1 MRDETRPGTPLDI
14 VVIGAGMV
22 GVCCALWLKRT
33 GHRVLLV
40 DRNDPGSGAS
50 GGNACTI
57 AVHGCVPINH
67 PDLFGKL
74 PRLLLGGLFGGGPLS
89 INPLYAL
96 QHLPW
101 FADFLKHCRA
111 GQVEQTTRALGQ
123 LLTHTYDG
131 LKPLVEM
138 ADCGNLFQDKGCLY
152 AYRSQQDFI
161 ADQKNLHTRRA
172 HGVHYREV
180 DAGELQELEPNLKI
194 RFARGALFEHSQSV
208 VNPQSL
214 VNAFFECFQQHGGE
228 WRKQNAT
235 AVRHDG
241 APLEVLLADGESVGA
256 DKVVLAAGAF
266 SRQIAGSGAEAL
278 PLETERGYHIQ
289 FSGRQHLAS
298 RPIHW
303 VGSGFYATPTDQ
315 GLRFAGTVELAG
327 LQPGKNQTILN
338 YLTRTAKQMFD
349 LPQDADQTWLGYRP
363 TFPDALPVIG
373 PSPRSPDILLAFG
386 HQHLG
391 LTLAGITGRIIS
403 QLVGNEPPAMDIA
416 PFGADRFSAR

>member
-1 MRDETRPGTPLDI
+1 MTVRRDATRHDI

-22 GVCCALWLKRT
+22 GVCCALWLKRN
-33 GHRVLLV
+33 GHRVWLV
-40 DRNDPGSGAS
+40 DGNDPGTGAS
-50 GGNACTI
+50 GGNACSI
-57 AVHGCVPINH
+57 ATHACVPINH

-74 PRLLLGGLFGGGPLS
+74 PGLLLGGLFGGGALS
-89 INPLYAL
+89 IDPRYAIR
-96 QHLPW
+96 HAAW
-101 FADFLKHCRA
+101 FANFLKHCRA
-111 GQVEQTTRALGQ
+111 VEVEKTTRALGQ
-123 LLTHTYDG
+123 LLTHTHDG

-138 ADCGNLFQDKGCLY
+138 AGCGNLFQDKGCLY
-152 AYRSQQDFI
+152 AYRRQQDFI
-161 ADQKNLHTRRA
+161 ADQKNLRTRRT
-172 HGVHYREV
+172 HGVHYREI
-180 DAGELQELEPNLKI
+180 DTGELQELEPNLKI

-208 VNPQSL
+208 VNPRSL
-214 VNAFFECFQQHGGE
+214 VNAFFECFQQHGGK

-241 APLEVLLADGESVGA
+241 KRLEVLLADGESVAA

-289 FSGRQHLAS
+289 FSDRQHLAN
-298 RPIHW
+298 RTIHW

-315 GLRFAGTVELAG
+315 GLRFAGIVELAG
-327 LQPGKNQTILN
+327 LQARKNQKILN
-338 YLTRTAKQMFD
+338 YLTRTAQQMFD
-349 LPQDADQTWLGYRP
+349 LPPQADQTWLGYRP

-373 PSPRSPDILLAFG
+373 PSSRSPNILLAFG

-403 QLVGNEPPAMDIA
+403 QLVDNDAPAMDIT
-416 PFGADRFSAR
+416 PFRADRFFIR